1 MKTIKINSHH
11 RKPVLGLFILLFAGL
26 SFLNVWGC
34 MPDGNIM
41 VQKAYEL
48 RMEGKVDEALALLDV
63 ALEQDS
69 TNALANLEKYRL
81 LVYMLIGKAEIDM
94 DMDDVMAYIENAA
107 TYSPDN
113 VVIAYEK
120 AVATFLYAYMFMKE
134 GEGNPK
140 EAVDAIIV
148 DFEGVLELQ
157 PGHPQALLYLV
168 EIYSQLPPNMGGDLE
183 KAKHYAGLLKESDE
197 YYAAKAEL
205 MLNPQDELA
214 FWLEYAENHEQSIEI
229 LKEIGTAYLYEED
242 PDNAETIYRQAIQ
255 LDDSENI
262 LLLNLARYYQFL
274 AMTGEAK
281 PDSVFPISA
290 RYIDWYLESEPAPI
304 IPMKAYA
311 MGMKVK
317 VLMFADKKE
326 EGQALKEQAKALD
339 PYYSRA
345 FAIPDQ
351 SLFEAPDKIKPNYI
365 SFFKP
370 F

>member
-11 RKPVLGLFILLFAGL
+11 RKQVLGLIILLIAGL
-26 SFLNVWGC
+26 SFMNVWGC
-34 MPDGNIM
+34 MPKGKL
-41 VQKAYEL
+41 VQEAYKL
-48 RMEGKVDEALALLDV
+48 RMEGKVDDALTLVDII
-63 ALEQDS
+63 LEEDS
-69 TNALANLEKYRL
+69 THALANLEKYRIL
-81 LVYMLIGKAEIDM
+81 EYMLISGTDIDFEM
-94 DMDDVMAYIENAA
+94 EDALVYIERAA
-107 TYSPDN
+107 KYDPGN

-120 AVATFLYAYMFMKE
+120 ALATFLNAYMFMKE
-134 GEGNPK
+134 GEGDPN
-140 EAVDAIIV
+140 EAVEAIIY
-148 DFEGVLELQ
+148 DFERVLEIQ

-183 KAKHYAGLLKESDE
+183 KAKQHATLLKESDE

-214 FWLEYAENHEQSIEI
+214 FWLEYSENHEQTTDI

-242 PDNAETIYRQAIQ
+242 PAMAEEYYREAMK
-255 LDDSENI
+255 LDDRENI

-274 AMTGEAK
+274 AMSGEAK

-290 RYIDWYLESEPAPI
+290 VYIDQYLASEPAPI

-317 VLMFADKKE
+317 VLKFAEKEE
-326 EGQALKEQAKALD
+326 EGQELKDKAKAID
-339 PYYSRA
+339 PYFSRA

-351 SLFEAPDKIKPNYI
+351 SQFEAPDKIAPRYT